1 MSFDMPAEEFR
12 KSAHEVVD
20 WIADYLEGIRDYRV
34 MPMMEP
40 GSLVRSLPK
49 SGPEQGE
56 PAARILED
64 FRDLVIPAVNH
75 WNHPRFFGYF
85 SVSASHPGILG
96 EMLMSALNVNGMLWK
111 SCPAATELEQVTLGW
126 LRQWLGLP
134 EEFFGIIYDTA
145 SISTM
150 HAIAAAREMAD
161 PEARQ
166 RGGAQNLVLYCSEQ
180 AHSSVEKGA
189 ITIGVGQRN
198 VRKIAADDQFR
209 LRTDLLKTAIEEDAR
224 AGKKPF
230 CIVATVGTTSI
241 TSVDPVSEIVP
252 LAEKHGMW
260 LHIDGA
266 YGGTAA
272 LVPEHR
278 HILDGATRAHSL
290 VINPH
295 KWLFT
300 PQDASVFYTRKPDIL
315 RRAFS
320 LVAEYLRT
328 AEDERVVNYMDYGVQ
343 LGRRFRSLKL
353 WFVLRYFGREGIIKI
368 LRNHIAWAKELACV
382 IDADSR
388 FEVAAPARFS
398 LVCFR
403 FRGSDEQNRLLLDR
417 INADGQAF
425 LSHTVLNGRFVLRLA
440 IGDIKTTREDVME
453 TWKCISKLADTL

>member
-1 MSFDMPAEEFR
+1 
-12 KSAHEVVD
+12 
-20 WIADYLEGIRDYRV
+20 
-34 MPMMEP
+34 
-40 GSLVRSLPK
+40 
-49 SGPEQGE
+49 
-56 PAARILED
+56 
-64 FRDLVIPAVNH
+64 
-75 WNHPRFFGYF
+75 
-85 SVSASHPGILG
+85 
-96 EMLMSALNVNGMLWK
+96 MLMSALNVNGMLWK

>member
-1 MSFDMPAEEFR
+1 M
-12 KSAHEVVD
+12 
-20 WIADYLEGIRDYRV
+20 
-34 MPMMEP
+34 
-40 GSLVRSLPK
+40 
-49 SGPEQGE
+49 
-56 PAARILED
+56 
-64 FRDLVIPAVNH
+64 
-75 WNHPRFFGYF
+75 
-85 SVSASHPGILG
+85 
-96 EMLMSALNVNGMLWK
+96 
-111 SCPAATELEQVTLGW
+111 
-126 LRQWLGLP
+126 
-134 EEFFGIIYDTA
+134 
-145 SISTM
+145 
-150 HAIAAAREMAD
+150 
-161 PEARQ
+161 
-166 RGGAQNLVLYCSEQ
+166 
-180 AHSSVEKGA
+180 
-189 ITIGVGQRN
+189 
-198 VRKIAADDQFR
+198 
-209 LRTDLLKTAIEEDAR
+209 
-224 AGKKPF
+224 
-230 CIVATVGTTSI
+230 GTTSI